1 MKIGIIGCG
10 NMGEAIIKGQRAKSR
25 EQSLIAS
32 DKSKKRRDYIR
43 KRCHISVIKSNIKL
57 AKNSDV
63 VILAI
68 KPQDMEEVL
77 SEIAYCLLPTAYCPL
92 FISIAAGISTSFI
105 ESFFKSKVG
114 PVRSN
119 SRIGP
124 RGKQGGVKPQMGTSN
139 GVRVIRVMPN
149 MPALIGEAVSAIC
162 KGRYASDKDLNI
174 AKKIFRSLGE
184 MIEIEEKY
192 LNLITALSGS
202 GPAYFFYIVEQLIKA
217 GVSSGLEKKI
227 SERLAIQTG
236 LGSLR
241 MLAQGRDAEEL
252 RKKVTS
258 KGGTTEA
265 AFRVFQKRKM
275 AQIFAEAIRTAVR
288 KAEELEQ

>member
-77 SEIAYCLLPTAYCPL
+77 SEIAYCLLPTPYCPL

-124 RGKQGGVKPQMGTSN
+124 RGKQGGVN
-139 GVRVIRVMPN
+139 GRDDRD
-149 MPALIGEAVSAIC
+149 
-162 KGRYASDKDLNI
+162 RR
-174 AKKIFRSLGE
+174 KIFESNYCFKRE
-184 MIEIEEKY
+184 R
-192 LNLITALSGS
+192 
-202 GPAYFFYIVEQLIKA
+202 
-217 GVSSGLEKKI
+217 SGLFF
-227 SERLAIQTG
+227 LYC
-236 LGSLR
+236 
-241 MLAQGRDAEEL
+241 
-252 RKKVTS
+252 
-258 KGGTTEA
+258 
-265 AFRVFQKRKM
+265 
-275 AQIFAEAIRTAVR
+275 
-288 KAEELEQ
+288 